1 MEVPKAIVSVSSHR
15 LDLAPQATE
24 SPISALLYDVSQQ
37 VQDTIQNMLK
47 MNTEIEQS
55 SGDIVEEIEKSKESA
70 GAKSKILEEEK
81 DRYQKAAMAVLQMLG
96 GTDIP

>member
-1 MEVPKAIVSVSSHR
+1 MEVPKAIVAVSSHR
-15 LDLAPQATE
+15 LHLAPQATE
-24 SPISALLYDVSQQ
+24 SPISALLCVATS
-37 VQDTIQNMLK
+37 TRLH
-47 MNTEIEQS
+47 TEHVEDEYS
-55 SGDIVEEIEKSKESA
+55 SGDIVEEIEKCKESA